1 MFAGSSAEKMN
12 SKSTRL
18 IGLLTLILLAHTA
31 ARAQMPTA
39 GSPTGIN
46 AAFMKLFGDVSAFSA
61 RLDTQVLDRSGKEML
76 RMPMDFAALDK
87 KIRMD
92 INLEQS
98 TSGDMPASSIA
109 SLKQSGMDRIVSLY
123 RPDKKATFILYPSI
137 KKYMT
142 LPLAKGESE
151 AMEKGLQIEKTAL
164 GKETIDGHPCVKHKV
179 VIKNAQGPVLE
190 STTWNAGDLKDL
202 PIQIETKE
210 NDKTVMMR
218 FKQVQ
223 FAKPDPKQFD
233 LPADYTLMK

>member
-1 MFAGSSAEKMN
+1 M
-12 SKSTRL
+12 RL
-18 IGLLTLILLAHTA
+18 TGLLALLLLVHNA

-46 AAFMKLFGDVSAFSA
+46 AAFMKLFGDVTAFSA
-61 RLDTQVLDRSGKEML
+61 RLDTQVLDMAGQELL
-76 RMPMDFAALDK
+76 RMPMDFSALDK

-98 TSGDMPASSIA
+98 TSRERSAGAIA
-109 SLKQSGMDRIVSLY
+109 SLKQSGMERMVSLA
-123 RPDKKATFILYPSI
+123 RPDKKVTYILYPSI

-151 AMEKGLQIEKTAL
+151 AMEKGLEMVKTDL

-179 VIKNAQGPVLE
+179 IIRNAKGPVLDT
-190 STTWNAGDLKDL
+190 TTWNAIDLKDF

-210 NDKTVMMR
+210 DDKTVIMR

-233 LPADYTLMK
+233 VPTDYAPIQ